1 MASRAVVASCQLRTT
16 ICANASFPASPS
28 ASPAASSS
36 AFVCRIAATTARPP
50 TSSSARASSAGTS
63 PARASPVRAVR
74 AAKDSGGGL
83 LDKPVV
89 APTPGRESEFDLTKQ
104 RKKSPLYRVMLHN
117 DNFNRREYVVQV
129 LMKCVPGMTVDQAVN
144 IMQEAHVNGMACVL
158 ICVQHEAEEVCLNLR
173 SNGLVS
179 SIEPASSPG
188 TA

>member
-1 MASRAVVASCQLRTT
+1 MRRFTRRLKNPCLL
-16 ICANASFPASPS
+16 PS
-28 ASPAASSS
+28 HVR
-36 AFVCRIAATTARPP
+36 VC
-50 TSSSARASSAGTS
+50 S
-63 PARASPVRAVR
+63 
-74 AAKDSGGGL
+74 
-83 LDKPVV
+83 
-89 APTPGRESEFDLTKQ
+89 KQ

-179 SIEPASSPG
+179 SIEPASSSG
-188 TA
+188 A

>member
-1 MASRAVVASCQLRTT
+1 MASRAVVASCQLRTA
-16 ICANASFPASPS
+16 ICANASFPAPPS
-28 ASPAASSS
+28 A
-36 AFVCRIAATTARPP
+36 FICRIAATTARLH
-50 TSSSARASSAGTS
+50 TISSARASSAEAS
-63 PARASPVRAVR
+63 SAQSSPVRAVR

-179 SIEPASSPG
+179 SIEPVSSSG
-188 TA
+188 A